1 MGAEDEED
9 KTQVGVADESGALL
23 LVAVCSQTGCLLA
36 LPLKSKEQLALITH
50 ELLAFTQVLGH
61 EEVQY
66 YSDNEP
72 TLRQALKLLVQS
84 RSGNRLEDN
93 NEDYTNL

>member
-1 MGAEDEED
+1 M
-9 KTQVGVADESGALL
+9 
-23 LVAVCSQTGCLLA
+23 A